1 MYKRQLQHAD
11 VRDDADHDGAHH
23 QANTH
28 ECDEHQADGVHDVGH
43 RTHDDAHVVGVRDRL
58 LIVAGGFDLLVVRID
73 VIEYALLG
81 LKVARENLNR
91 DGVCL
96 IRIAQRG
103 QIVVVG
109 ELRSLGIAHHE
120 RTQVLGVH
128 VEVNGMSKKE
138 IIVSNVSEEHN
149 NPIAELVQVACRF
162 DSEIILESDNR
173 RINAKSIMGIMAFN
187 PSKGMT
193 VNIEA
198 NGEDEQE
205 ALVAME
211 KFLVC
216 E

>member
-1 MYKRQLQHAD
+1 
-11 VRDDADHDGAHH
+11 
-23 QANTH
+23 
-28 ECDEHQADGVHDVGH
+28 
-43 RTHDDAHVVGVRDRL
+43 
-58 LIVAGGFDLLVVRID
+58 
-73 VIEYALLG
+73 
-81 LKVARENLNR
+81 
-91 DGVCL
+91 
-96 IRIAQRG
+96 
-103 QIVVVG
+103 
-109 ELRSLGIAHHE
+109 
-120 RTQVLGVH
+120 
-128 VEVNGMSKKE
+128 MSKKE

-149 NPIAELVQVACRF
+149 NPIAELVACRF